1 MNYNEFFIL
10 GKEKG
15 LDNIQITATT
25 VESIEIEFIDEK
37 LENYINTNHTNYSI
51 KAEKNKKTET
61 LTSDYLDKDIIDLLL
76 FKIDNTDTFYENE
89 YIEKKEIKDNNRFIE
104 VEADRE
110 FNILKDIYKNKNKDK
125 SISKIT
131 AAYEDS
137 YIKTEIINSNGAHLE
152 TSSHNY
158 LFYIDVLVEDNKNS
172 ISYDKQVLKTNK
184 EEIDFEN
191 IVNSTLEEALLMIN
205 KEDLETKKYN
215 VILSNKVASRILSH
229 LEDMLNQQNIRTKT
243 SCMCS
248 KLNKEIF
255 NNLITIIEDQPNE
268 KLPGYRL
275 FDDEGTETKKK
286 MIVENGILKS
296 YFSNIK
302 EAKINNIKST
312 GNGYGSISTRNM
324 FINPSNTTNQD
335 IFKELKNGIYITD
348 YMGASNTS
356 ISATTGNIS
365 LQIFG
370 FIIEDGKIKS
380 GFNPCIMTTS
390 IFELFNNVKL
400 IGDTLEFTNTKAAS
414 PILLIENIS
423 VASSN

>member
-110 FNILKDIYKNKNKDK
+110 FNILKDIYKNKNKDNR
-125 SISKIT
+125 ISKIT